1 MNGRNEKERDDDW
14 LWFGMRESLET
25 RELRDERLERRTLER
40 ERARGEIN
48 RE

>member
-14 LWFGMRESLET
+14 LWFGMRESLEKRDLRGGHW
-25 RELRDERLERRTLER
+25 RERER
-40 ERARGEIN
+40 ERARVEIK